1 VSNIFIHKYMN
12 KTTNKHS
19 QLLAYV
25 QLTKASILTSMR
37 NKTTLFFNFF
47 FPFIFITIFGMLNY
61 GDVTF
66 DIAIR
71 QGSKTEGV
79 FYEALKKVEVLKL
92 ITDKSDEQITD
103 DLKKGRTAVALTI
116 KEVPSVA
123 KNVPTTYNVS
133 VERSTAAPQSA
144 SSIVS
149 IMDTVIGSINNAAA
163 QTNFTLV
170 SQSTAF
176 VEGRQYKQIDFIL
189 PGQLAFALIM
199 NALFGIAFT
208 FVTYRKKLILKRY
221 FATPVKKSTIMAGEI
236 TGKALI
242 AILQAA
248 VIIGAGHYLFGF
260 TLAHGFST
268 FVSMLV
274 LSLVGILSFLSFGL
288 IIPTIGKTEDSV
300 SPISQVIMMPQL
312 FLSGAF
318 FPIEAFPKFIQPIA
332 RILPMTLLSEAFK
345 KVAFEG
351 IALSETIPQMVG
363 LLIWGIV
370 IYTIVVFFFKWED

>member
-1 VSNIFIHKYMN
+1 MN
-12 KTTNKHS
+12 QHNNNTN
-19 QLLAYV
+19 QLIAYL

-66 DIAIR
+66 DVAIR
-71 QGSKTEGV
+71 EDSKKEGV
-79 FYEALKKVEVLKL
+79 VYEALKKVEVLKL
-92 ITDKSDEQITD
+92 ISDQSDEKITD
-103 DLKKGRTAVALTI
+103 DLKKGRTAVAITI
-116 KEVPSVA
+116 KEIPAQSP
-123 KNVPTTYNVS
+123 KLPPTYGIL
-133 VERSTAAPQSA
+133 VEQSTASPQSA
-144 SSIVS
+144 ASIMSIV
-149 IMDTVIGSINNAAA
+149 DTVIGSINASVSQNS
-163 QTNFTLV
+163 FTLV
-170 SQSTAF
+170 SKSTEA
-176 VEGRQYKQIDFIL
+176 VEGRKYKQIDFIL

-208 FVTYRKKLILKRY
+208 FVTYRKNLILKRY

-236 TGKALI
+236 TGKAFI
-242 AILQAA
+242 AILQAII
-248 VIIGAGHYLFGF
+248 IIGAGHYLFGF

-268 FVSMLV
+268 FISMLV

-332 RILPMTLLSEAFK
+332 QILPMTLLSDAFK

-351 IALSETIPQMVG
+351 VPLSDTIPQMIG
-363 LLIWGIV
+363 LLIWGAI
-370 IYTIVVFFFKWED
+370 IYTLVVIFFKWEE